1 MSERQIVNVTESAL
15 EKVLELRAGEED
27 ADHLAHVVDLDVVK
41 PMRNRV
47 LDLVVRTRPAV
58 VEPCRRELEAE
69 PIARATS
76 CAAVAEDA
84 TAGER
89 RRNG

>member
-1 MSERQIVNVTESAL
+1 MTGAL
-15 EKVLELRAGEED
+15 ATHVAARGSLLHGRDHRRED

-89 RRNG
+89 RRDG